1 MEPVELVEPVK
12 PVDPYIF
19 VKESQWNK
27 IKNTKTSTQIESSF
41 LDIKNIT
48 SKEKY
53 VLIVFHV
60 QL

>member
-1 MEPVELVEPVK
+1 MKPVELVEPVK

-19 VKESQWNK
+19 VKESLWNK

-48 SKEKY
+48 SKEKH

>member
-1 MEPVELVEPVK
+1 MKPVELVEPVK

-19 VKESQWNK
+19 VKESLWNK